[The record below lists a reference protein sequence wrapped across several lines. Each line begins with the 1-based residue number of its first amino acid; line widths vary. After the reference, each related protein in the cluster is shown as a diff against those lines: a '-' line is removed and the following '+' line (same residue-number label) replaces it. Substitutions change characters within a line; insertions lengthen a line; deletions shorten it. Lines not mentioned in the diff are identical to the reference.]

1 MNTAA
6 PAVGVLGPVPLMAE
20 KTVTENPKTATGGAA
35 TRGGDVFRVGSR
47 VRWGAILA
55 GAVLGLALYL
65 LLTLLGAAVGLSVSD
80 KVRPGALGAAAA
92 GWAIVTTAL
101 CLFLGGYLA
110 SQFSVGENRFEGA
123 VYGLLVW
130 AVVFA
135 MLLWLMAS
143 GVRTGFNAMVGM
155 AGAGE
160 AAETTAAEDWEAA
173 ARRYGVPQPQ
183 IDDWKQK
190 AKGAPA
196 AAARAIEDPQ
206 HRQAAADAAAR
217 VTWYAFLGTLVSMLA
232 ASAGGY
238 LGVGRQFW
246 VVVRPARPTTD
257 PRHGYAAAV

>member
-1 MNTAA
+1 M
-6 PAVGVLGPVPLMAE
+6 
-20 KTVTENPKTATGGAA
+20 TENPKTVTGAA
-35 TRGGDVFRVGSR
+35 AFRGSDVMRVGSR

-155 AGAGE
+155 ASAGE
-160 AAETTAAEDWEAA
+160 AGATAAEDFESA
-173 ARRYGVPQPQ
+173 ARRYGVPQLQ

-190 AKGAPA
+190 AKDAGAGHA
-196 AAARAIEDPQ
+196 VGDPQ
-206 HRQAAADAAAR
+206 HQQAADAAAR

-246 VVVRPARPTTD
+246 VVLPAGRRAPD
-257 PRHGYAAAV
+257 PRHGYAPV

>member
-1 MNTAA
+1 M
-6 PAVGVLGPVPLMAE
+6 ME
-20 KTVTENPKTATGGAA
+20 KTVTESSKTVTGAA
-35 TRGGDVFRVGSR
+35 AIRGSDVFRVGSR

-80 KVRPGALGAAAA
+80 KVRPGALGGAAA

-155 AGAGE
+155 ASAGQAAGA
-160 AAETTAAEDWEAA
+160 TAAEDFESA

-190 AKGAPA
+190 AKDAPGGAA
-196 AAARAIEDPQ
+196 QDPQ
-206 HRQAAADAAAR
+206 HRQEAADAATR
-217 VTWYAFLGTLVSMLA
+217 VTWYTFLGTLASMLA

-238 LGVGRQFW
+238 LGVGRLFG
-246 VVVRPARPTTD
+246 VVQPARPTTD
-257 PRHGYAAAV
+257 PRHGYATV